1 MEDPG
6 KQIYRLA
13 GELFPICRSIT
24 GNGVRQTLKIL
35 QNRIPQIQIE
45 EVPSGT
51 KVFDWE
57 IPKEW
62 NISEGYIADSQ
73 GRKIIDLK
81 ESNLHIM
88 GYSVPTD
95 QYVSLDEL
103 KKHIFTE
110 PSQPDVIPYVTSYY
124 HESFGFCMSEHQKNS
139 LPQDTYH
146 MVIKSTLT
154 QGSLSYGE
162 LIIPGECSEEIFFS
176 TYICHPSMA
185 NNECSGPALAVYL
198 AQWLMQKKAR
208 RYTYRFVFVPE
219 TIGSIC
225 YLSRH
230 KDELKARVIAG
241 FNLSCVGDNFDY
253 SMVESRYGNTLADRV
268 LKNVLRGHCQKFTIY
283 PFLKR
288 GSDERQY
295 NAPGIDLPV
304 VSFCR
309 SKYGEYPQY
318 HTSADNMDYIS
329 PEGFQGSFDAMAQVI
344 ELLEYN
350 RNYQIQVLCEP
361 QLGRRGLYPS
371 VSRKGQYDAV
381 YAITTL
387 IAYADGT
394 NDLIAISDRIGCPAQ
409 ILIPIVKQLLK
420 AGLLAATEEN
430 KDERSEPSG
439 T

>member
-1 MEDPG
+1 MENAG
-6 KQIYRLA
+6 KQIYQIA

-24 GNGVRQTLKIL
+24 GNGVRQTLRIL
-35 QNRIPQIQIE
+35 QKWVPQIKIS

-62 NISEGYIADSQ
+62 NITEGYIENSQ
-73 GRKIIDLK
+73 GKRIIDFQ
-81 ESNLHIM
+81 ENNLHIM
-88 GYSVPTD
+88 GYSVPVD
-95 QYVSLDEL
+95 QYVTLEQL
-103 KKHIFTE
+103 TEHLYTE

-124 HESFGFCMSEHQKNS
+124 RESFGFCMSEHLKNS

-154 QGSLSYGE
+154 PGSLTYGE
-162 LIIPGECSEEIFFS
+162 LVIPGESSEEIFFS

-185 NNECSGPALAVYL
+185 NNECSGPALAVWL
-198 AQWLMQKKAR
+198 ARWLMRKQAR

-230 KDELKARVIAG
+230 KDELKERVIAG
-241 FNLSCVGDNFDY
+241 FNLSCVGDSLQY
-253 SMVESRYGNTLADRV
+253 SIVESRYGNTLADRA
-268 LKNVLRGHCQKFTIY
+268 LKNILRSHCPQFRVY
-283 PFLKR
+283 SFLKR

-318 HTSADNMDYIS
+318 HTSADNMDFIS
-329 PEGFQGSFDAMAQVI
+329 PEGFQGSFEVMAKLI
-344 ELLEYN
+344 DLLENN
-350 RNYQIQVLCEP
+350 RYYQVQVLCEP
-361 QLGRRGLYPS
+361 QLGRRGLYPA
-371 VSRKGQYDAV
+371 VSRKGQYDSV
-381 YAITTL
+381 YGMTSL

-394 NDLIAISDRIGCPAQ
+394 NDLIAISDRIGCAADL
-409 ILIPIVKQLLK
+409 LIPVVKQLSE
-420 AGLLAATEEN
+420 AGLLADAQEQ
-430 KDERSEPSG
+430 KHPCSS
-439 T
+439 